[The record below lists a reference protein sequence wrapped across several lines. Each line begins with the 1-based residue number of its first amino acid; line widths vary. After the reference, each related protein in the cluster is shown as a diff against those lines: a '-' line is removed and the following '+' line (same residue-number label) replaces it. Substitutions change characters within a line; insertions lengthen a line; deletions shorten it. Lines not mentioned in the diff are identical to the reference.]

1 MPAQVF
7 SHVPCRVLLRY
18 AVLAT
23 LGLAVGCASSRSD
36 KEADPSI
43 DEADAFTPIRAKYSA
58 VTPADLG
65 HVDQL
70 LIAVVDADFSE
81 GVARLAFF
89 PAQYQPRNGLCQI
102 VGERRPCSS
111 VAELVA
117 AIDRRVDRMP
127 FGILFTYRMR
137 PASQGAV
144 NLALPPAYSAF
155 VRDFQSAMRAE
166 GIEFVTLLP
175 DEIVLL
181 N

>member
-1 MPAQVF
+1 MCIA
-7 SHVPCRVLLRY
+7 
-18 AVLAT
+18 

-36 KEADPSI
+36 KGADSPV

-58 VTPADLG
+58 VTPSDLA

-70 LIAVVDADFSE
+70 LIAVVDADFTD
-81 GVARLAFF
+81 GVARLAYF

-102 VGERRPCSS
+102 IEGRRVCAS

-137 PASQGAV
+137 PASHDDV
-144 NLALPPAYSAF
+144 NGSLPPAFSAF
-155 VRDFQSAMRAE
+155 VRDFQAAMRAE
-166 GIEFVTLLP
+166 DIEFVTLLP
-175 DEIVLL
+175 EEIVLM